1 MEKLDL
7 LVIDEAG
14 QFSLASTIAV
24 SVAASRLLL
33 LGDPQQLPQVSQG
46 THPEPVDESA
56 LGWLVDGHRTIP
68 PELGYFLGETYRM
81 HPDLTEVVSRHSYE
95 DRLHAAAPP
104 AARHLDGIGPG
115 LHVVTVD
122 HTGNQTE
129 SPEEAAEVVRQIR
142 DLLGS
147 QWVDPGDAATPR
159 ALGPEDFLVV
169 APYNAQVSRI
179 RTELRRAGLDGVRV
193 GTVDRFQ
200 GQEAPVAIVSMAAS
214 SSADAPRGLGFLL
227 DRNRINVAISRAQ
240 WCAVLIRSRELTAA
254 MPSSTRGLLDLGGF
268 IGLRDGAHNGS

>member
-1 MEKLDL
+1 M
-7 LVIDEAG
+7 
-14 QFSLASTIAV
+14 
-24 SVAASRLLL
+24 
-33 LGDPQQLPQVSQG
+33 
-46 THPEPVDESA
+46 
-56 LGWLVDGHRTIP
+56 
-68 PELGYFLGETYRM
+68 
-81 HPDLTEVVSRHSYE
+81 
-95 DRLHAAAPP
+95 
-104 AARHLDGIGPG
+104 
-115 LHVVTVD
+115 
-122 HTGNQTE
+122 
-129 SPEEAAEVVRQIR
+129 VRQIR